1 MNLKNEIANGSY
13 SADSATAL
21 SELKAVTVTSAGKL
35 DAGKKLKLK
44 AFAPDIWAA
53 LENGQADTTTVTLG
67 LMTLTVGSICSAA
80 LANLQSEK
88 VDLELDDP
96 QTVLML
102 QALEQAGILTT
113 SQINIVNS
121 VGNVVDSPFARATL
135 RDVAEARG
143 DTNAQSIAWN
153 GQNFLIIDVS
163 DPPVEQVRPF
173 LTFENDTLGS
183 RPAGRTTTVN
193 TEAGRYV
200 INLHGLQYNAISSTI
215 IKVEFFIP
223 CTFSLSLY

>member
-44 AFAPDIWAA
+44 AFAPDIWSA
-53 LENGQADTTTVTLG
+53 LENGQSDTTAVTLG
-67 LMTLTVGSICSAA
+67 LMTLTIGSICSAA

-113 SQINIVNS
+113 SQIDIVNS
-121 VGNVVDSPFARATL
+121 VGNVAISPFASATL

-143 DTNAQSIAWN
+143 DTNAQSVAWT

-173 LTFENDTLGS
+173 LTFENDATGS
-183 RPAGRTTTVN
+183 RPAGRTVN
-193 TEAGRYV
+193 VNPESGRYV
-200 INLHGLQYNAISSTI
+200 INMNGLQYNVIGSTS

-223 CTFSLSLY
+223 CVFSLSLI